1 MECPAQFRLPLDEL
15 GKSGIVSESDAWAA
29 LRWGQEILKFHSSTD
44 IQEGGTKWDDD
55 DTV

>member
-29 LRWGQEILKFHSSTD
+29 LRWGQEFLNFHSSTD